1 MAYVDSFL
9 GLIHQSLV
17 TTIISY
23 QAKQKRALSG
33 SPNSC
38 GADEG
43 SRTLLSSLGSWRSTD
58 ELHLPKCGDRNQN
71 FCRLF
76 YFNLK
81 YLICQFFFM
90 TEGYKL
96 GYDTI
101 TITGNGNRFR
111 KIFWGIVS

>member
-1 MAYVDSFL
+1 ML
-9 GLIHQSLV
+9 
-17 TTIISY
+17 
-23 QAKQKRALSG
+23 KMK
-33 SPNSC
+33 SC
-38 GADEG
+38 GKKTTRKLKNKKADDG
-43 SRTLLSSLGSWRSTD
+43 NRTRLSSLGSWRSTD
-58 ELHLPKCGDRNQN
+58 ELHLLKCGGRNQN

-111 KIFWGIVS
+111 KIFHVYNSSVFNL

>member
-1 MAYVDSFL
+1 MTGIEPASPAWEAGVLPMNY
-9 GLIHQSLV
+9 IC
-17 TTIISY
+17 
-23 QAKQKRALSG
+23 LSVATEN
-33 SPNSC
+33 P
-38 GADEG
+38 
-43 SRTLLSSLGSWRSTD
+43 
-58 ELHLPKCGDRNQN
+58 N

-101 TITGNGNRFR
+101 TVTGNGNRFR
-111 KIFWGIVS
+111 KIFLGIVS

>member
-58 ELHLPKCGDRNQN
+58 ELHPHDGNILCVCIDNTTLFPNFPVFLIPSSKETVSHDLPS
-71 FCRLF
+71 FHV
-76 YFNLK
+76 
-81 YLICQFFFM
+81 
-90 TEGYKL
+90 
-96 GYDTI
+96 
-101 TITGNGNRFR
+101 
-111 KIFWGIVS
+111 IF